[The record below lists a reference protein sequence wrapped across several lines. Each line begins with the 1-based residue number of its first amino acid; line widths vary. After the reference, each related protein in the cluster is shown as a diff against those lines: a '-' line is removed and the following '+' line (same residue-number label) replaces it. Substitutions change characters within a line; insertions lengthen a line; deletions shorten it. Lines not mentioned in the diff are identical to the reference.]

1 MQLFLREL
9 AECLI
14 KFYEGR
20 CVFISCFND
29 RRVLAQALTMSNIE
43 LHNSYKCYD
52 SIPTPPDGSK
62 LCNDYK
68 FQTPNNTLVSSRKSN
83 LERSPSVDSLI
94 NSSEQDS
101 SLDELSDSDSLCEL
115 KNIAPSSEKN
125 QPRVSDIEQ
134 LKDVEPAK
142 EPARKAY
149 LEKSHKS
156 CDYENCGFKKDSV
169 IDNESADG
177 FIDEDSFQYT
187 KNPTKSFQLQ
197 PSTNVL
203 KNNRRNSL
211 AESIR
216 METILEEP
224 LETKIMSVKEILAR
238 FETMRETAEVKAR
251 SDPESH
257 YESSHFRNN
266 FALRVKLNKKK
277 QQQKEDQPKDFR
289 N

>member
-1 MQLFLREL
+1 LGLVLQSFLRFG
-9 AECLI
+9 ECLI
-14 KFYEGR
+14 NDFYEG
-20 CVFISCFND
+20 VFISSVND
-29 RRVLAQALTMSNIE
+29 PRAVAMSNME

-68 FQTPNNTLVSSRKSN
+68 FHTPNNTLVSSRKNN

-115 KNIAPSSEKN
+115 KSIAPISEKN
-125 QPRVSDIEQ
+125 QDKPRVSDIDP

-156 CDYENCGFKKDSV
+156 CEYENCGFKKDSV
-169 IDNESADG
+169 IVSENADE
-177 FIDEDSFQYT
+177 FIDENSFQSA
-187 KNPTKSFQLQ
+187 KNPAKGFQLS
-197 PSTNVL
+197 PPTNVL
-203 KNNRRNSL
+203 KNNRRNSI
-211 AESIR
+211 ADSIR

-251 SDPESH
+251 LE
-257 YESSHFRNN
+257 
-266 FALRVKLNKKK
+266 LT
-277 QQQKEDQPKDFR
+277 PKVIRQEFTFPK
-289 N
+289 